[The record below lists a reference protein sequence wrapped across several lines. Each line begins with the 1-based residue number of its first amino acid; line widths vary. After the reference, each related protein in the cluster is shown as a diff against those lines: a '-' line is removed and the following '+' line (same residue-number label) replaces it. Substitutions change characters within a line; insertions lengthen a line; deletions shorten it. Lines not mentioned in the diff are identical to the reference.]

1 MPVQVVPPMYNMLA
15 NEIKWALADVC
26 SPLCNF
32 YFLIDLFFSSLGNKQ
47 GEPYHFTHLIIL
59 SRVYHLSEEE
69 ESVLANSAPP
79 TRRSR
84 PQGDDSNTTQNR
96 HKKQRAQENGE
107 IKPAP
112 DGIYSFHP
120 EDDIIMKVRAIA
132 LSKRLSLFDTLL

>member
-15 NEIKWALADVC
+15 DEIKWALADVRYC
-26 SPLCNF
+26 FSALQFSFSNGSF
-32 YFLIDLFFSSLGNKQ
+32 LFFIMEQ

-69 ESVLANSAPP
+69 ESELANSARP
-79 TRRSR
+79 SR
-84 PQGDDSNTTQNR
+84 PQGDSKQYK

-107 IKPAP
+107 IEPAP

-120 EDDIIMKVRAIA
+120 EDDVIIKVRALA
-132 LSKRLSLFDTLL
+132 YPND